1 MKAPTANRREVLAGA
16 GAFVLGFWLPPRAAQ
31 GQTAPA
37 PGAAW
42 YTEPEVQEINGWIVV
57 EPDDT
62 VVIRIAQTELG
73 QGVWTSNAMMV
84 CEELQCDWSKVRP
97 IYASVNRDAREMAP
111 QWTLEV
117 PGNGATDPN
126 GGGEPTF
133 GNRAR
138 QGGFGIPDSLYRRM
152 RTNAASSV
160 KDGRYYLQLAG
171 AEARERLMLAAANLW
186 NVPVDEL
193 TAKDSVIAHARSGRT
208 TTYGKVAHLAAR
220 TPHPDPGSI
229 ALKPPDQWTLMGTE
243 RKNLDI
249 PMKVTGETKYAIDV
263 RLPGMK
269 WAAIKSCPVYG
280 GDVKSCDFDA
290 VRDKPGV
297 RAVHQFPIPDPALTR
312 GRVFSGGVA
321 VIADSWYQAK
331 QALDALPIEW
341 TIPPERAAFN
351 TANMRA
357 ALLAALDAPGRVRV
371 DQGDVDAVFA
381 RADRIVEA
389 TYSTPYLP
397 RARMEPGNATVLVT
411 DERVDIWIG
420 DQSPQETRFSAA
432 QITGIPEEN
441 VYLHMCHLGG
451 GFGRNGNGPQAEQAL
466 MIANANRGTP
476 IHLLWTREEDFIGT
490 TYRAMGM
497 ARLKAALDADG
508 WPLALEVRTSM
519 QQDGFGPDASFD
531 VASRYYVP
539 NYRFSNHTTNFHVP
553 VGTRRGVGQAAHE
566 FYRESFIDELARAA
580 GKDPYR
586 YRRELIA
593 RTELPFKADMLKALD
608 MAAEM
613 AGWGEPLPLGVAR
626 AIALEER
633 GAEAG
638 NSATISAMVHTI
650 SVSRDGRVKLERVD
664 VAHESGFGL
673 VNPLSVKKQ
682 IEGQITWFY
691 NDAMH
696 QACNIEDGRIVE
708 NNFNTFSLSRIDED
722 PLTINIQFFETGHW
736 LVGMGHDRGTSVQ
749 AAIADAV
756 LSDHGQTFSRLAV
769 SPARLDL
776 GLRGN
781 QPRRV
786 ARCGTERTGSS
797 PRLKLRLGLLLA
809 QIESNP

>member
-1 MKAPTANRREVLAGA
+1 VTKQPTPNRREVLAGA

-31 GQTAPA
+31 AQTDAA
-37 PGAAW
+37 HGADW
-42 YTEPEVQEINGWIVV
+42 YTEPAVQEINAWIVV

-97 IYASVNRDAREMAP
+97 IYASANRDARETAP
-111 QWTLEV
+111 AWTLDV
-117 PGNGATDPN
+117 PGAGATDPN

-138 QGGFGIPDSLYRRM
+138 TGGFGIPDSLYRRM

-171 AEARERLMLAAANLW
+171 AEARERLMLAAATEW
-186 NVPVDEL
+186 GVPAGEL
-193 TAKDSVIAHARSGRT
+193 TAKDSVITHAKSGRT
-208 TTYGKVAHLAAR
+208 TTYGKVAALAAR
-220 TPHPDPGSI
+220 TPHPNPEAI
-229 ALKPPDQWTLMGTE
+229 ALKPPELWTLMGTE
-243 RKNLDI
+243 QKNLDI

-269 WAAIKSCPVYG
+269 WAAVKTCPVYG
-280 GDVKSCDFDA
+280 GDVKSYDFVA
-290 VRDKPGV
+290 IRDRPGV
-297 RAVHQFPIPDPALTR
+297 RGVHRFPIPDPQLTR

-321 VIADSWYQAK
+321 VIADSWHQAK
-331 QALDALPIEW
+331 TALDAMPLEW
-341 TIPPERAAFN
+341 TVPPERAAFN

-357 ALLAALDAPGRVRV
+357 ALRKALDEPGRVRV
-371 DQGDVDAVFA
+371 NEGDVDVAFA
-381 RADRIVEA
+381 RAERVIEA
-389 TYSTPYLP
+389 TYFTPYLP

-411 DERVDIWIG
+411 DDRVDIWIG

-441 VYLHMCHLGG
+441 VYLHLCHLGG
-451 GFGRNGNGPQAEQAL
+451 GFGRNGNGPQAEQAI

-539 NYRFSNHTTNFHVP
+539 SYRFSNHTTNFHVP

-566 FYRESFIDELARAA
+566 FYRESFVDELAHAA
-580 GKDPYR
+580 GRDPYL

-608 MAAEM
+608 LAAEM
-613 AGWGEPLPLGVAR
+613 SGWGTPLPRGMAR

-633 GAEAG
+633 GAETG

-650 SVSRDGRVKLERVD
+650 SVSREGRVKLTRVD

-696 QACNIEDGRIVE
+696 QACNIEDGAIVE
-708 NNFNTFSLSRIDED
+708 NNFDRFALSRIDED
-722 PLTINIQFFETGHW
+722 PPQINIQFFPTAHW

-749 AAIADAV
+749 AALADAIFQITGKRFRDLPLRQHD
-756 LSDHGQTFSRLAV
+756 LSWS
-769 SPARLDL
+769 
-776 GLRGN
+776 
-781 QPRRV
+781 
-786 ARCGTERTGSS
+786 
-797 PRLKLRLGLLLA
+797 
-809 QIESNP
+809 

>member
-1 MKAPTANRREVLAGA
+1 MAGA
-16 GAFVLGFWLPPRAAQ
+16 GAFVLGFWLPPRASA
-31 GQTAPA
+31 QTAPA
-37 PGAAW
+37 HGAAW
-42 YTEPEVQEINGWIVV
+42 YMEPAVAEINAWIVV

-97 IYASVNRDAREMAP
+97 IYASANRDAREMAP
-111 QWTLEV
+111 EWTLDV

-138 QGGFGIPDSLYRRM
+138 TGGFGIPDSLYRRM

-186 NVPVDEL
+186 GVSVHEL
-193 TAKDSVIAHARSGRT
+193 AAKDSVITHAASGRT
-208 TTYGKVAHLAAR
+208 TTYGKVAELAAR
-220 TPHPDPGSI
+220 TPHPDPAAI
-229 ALKPPDQWTLMGTE
+229 ALKPPEQWTLMGTE
-243 RKNLDI
+243 RKNLDV
-249 PMKVTGETKYAIDV
+249 PMKVTGETIYAIDV
-263 RLPGMK
+263 RVPGMK
-269 WAAIKSCPVYG
+269 WAAVKTCPVYG
-280 GDVKSCDFDA
+280 GGVESYDFA
-290 VRDKPGV
+290 AIRGRPGV
-297 RAVHQFPIPDPALTR
+297 RSAMQFPIPDPRLTR

-321 VIADSWYQAK
+321 VIADTWHQA
-331 QALDALPIEW
+331 QTALDAMPIEW
-341 TIPPERAAFN
+341 TIPPERAAFS

-371 DQGDVDAVFA
+371 NQGDVDAVFA
-381 RADRIVEA
+381 RADRVVEA

-411 DERVDIWIG
+411 DDRVDIWIG

-432 QITGIPEEN
+432 EITGIPERN
-441 VYLHMCHLGG
+441 VYLHQCHLGG
-451 GFGRNGNGPQAEQAL
+451 GFGRNGNGPQAEQAI

-497 ARLKAALDADG
+497 ARLKAVLDADG
-508 WPLALEVRTSM
+508 WPQALEVRTSM

-566 FYRESFIDELARAA
+566 FYRESFIDELARIA

-593 RTELPFKADMLKALD
+593 RTDLPFKADMIKALD
-608 MAAEM
+608 LAAEM
-613 AGWGEPLPLGVAR
+613 SGWGTPLPRGTAR

-633 GAEAG
+633 GAETA
-638 NSATISAMVHTI
+638 NSATISAMVHTV

-696 QACNIEDGRIVE
+696 QACNIENGAIVE
-708 NNFNTFSLSRIDED
+708 NNFDRFALSRIAED
-722 PLTINIQFFETGHW
+722 PLTINIQFFPTGHW

-749 AAIADAV
+749 AALADAV
-756 LSDHGQTFSRLAV
+756 FQITGKRFRDLPLGQHDFRW
-769 SPARLDL
+769 
-776 GLRGN
+776 G
-781 QPRRV
+781 
-786 ARCGTERTGSS
+786 
-797 PRLKLRLGLLLA
+797 
-809 QIESNP
+809 